1 MRFDESR
8 LDDFTGFF
16 FVDSASNRFLNLTLV
31 SGRGTIHGLVTG
43 HNSSQAIQ
51 VKTSNWLPIVHFQ
64 SYEYF
69 FKCGPF
75 PASFW
80 FNFPFLC
87 ALLYYNLYNGK

>member
-51 VKTSNWLPIVHFQ
+51 VKPQTGFQLYIFNLMNTFLNWA
-64 SYEYF
+64 
-69 FKCGPF
+69 F
-75 PASFW
+75 PGL
-80 FNFPFLC
+80 FLV
-87 ALLYYNLYNGK
+87 

>member
-51 VKTSNWLPIVHFQ
+51 VKTSN
-64 SYEYF
+64 
-69 FKCGPF
+69 
-75 PASFW
+75 
-80 FNFPFLC
+80 
-87 ALLYYNLYNGK
+87 